1 MPRRD
6 EALAPIGSSAVRR
19 LFPAVLTVL
28 AACIVHLGFWAIPS
42 FVGSRSWSSVTYTF
56 LAPVPV
62 TEALRI
68 HSLPDSD
75 GSVRLIGC
83 AEATGEFRISPYRNP
98 EAPGTYP
105 ITCTFEH
112 RQHMSRQHL
121 GAQHARNFIR
131 DRFFAGSELGSDPID
146 LAVQVRRI
154 VPYTAISIFAASFA
168 IQFLAAAILFLLA
181 GNRMREIVG
190 TFDLGTLEA
199 RVMAATIILA
209 PAAYTV
215 MQSAALASRAGQP
228 SAEATQVTAAILV
241 TPLVVAP
248 ILEEVVYRA
257 WMTTLFARIVPA
269 AVAVTVT
276 AGLFMASH
284 QSLNLP
290 TALLTFVLGIF
301 SGWAWIRFRS
311 LIVCAAMHA
320 SVNLVIILAA
330 MLR

>member
-1 MPRRD
+1 
-6 EALAPIGSSAVRR
+6 
-19 LFPAVLTVL
+19 
-28 AACIVHLGFWAIPS
+28 
-42 FVGSRSWSSVTYTF
+42 
-56 LAPVPV
+56 
-62 TEALRI
+62 
-68 HSLPDSD
+68 
-75 GSVRLIGC
+75 
-83 AEATGEFRISPYRNP
+83 
-98 EAPGTYP
+98 
-105 ITCTFEH
+105 
-112 RQHMSRQHL
+112 
-121 GAQHARNFIR
+121 
-131 DRFFAGSELGSDPID
+131 
-146 LAVQVRRI
+146 
-154 VPYTAISIFAASFA
+154 
-168 IQFLAAAILFLLA
+168 
-181 GNRMREIVG
+181 
-190 TFDLGTLEA
+190 
-199 RVMAATIILA
+199 MAATIILA

-241 TPLVVAP
+241 TPLVLAP

-290 TALLTFVLGIF
+290 TALLTFVLGIS

-320 SVNLVIILAA
+320 SVNLVVILAA